1 MLQSR
6 EAAVNYMMP
15 LGLHHIMSA
24 NQHYGPGPWWAPERM
39 RADWTPPYYH
49 QADNSGI
56 GFDRSSKG
64 SNAVQQY
71 NEPLASKF
79 NDPNKC
85 PDGLLLWFHHLPWDF
100 KMKNGNTLWD
110 DMCYHYDKGVQQV
123 RAFQKVWD
131 KAAPYVDTL
140 RFAAVQ
146 RKLRSQAINAQLW
159 KDACLQYFQQFSK
172 MPIPYELERP
182 LNNLD
187 DIIKNDMRRKNYNE
201 SL

>member
-1 MLQSR
+1 
-6 EAAVNYMMP
+6 
-15 LGLHHIMSA
+15 
-24 NQHYGPGPWWAPERM
+24 M

-49 QADNSGI
+49 RVDSAGI

-64 SNAVQQY
+64 SDAVQQY
-71 NEPLASKF
+71 HEPLASQF

-85 PDGLLLWFHHLPWDF
+85 PDGFLLWFHHLPWNF
-100 KMKNGNTLWD
+100 KMKSGNTLWD
-110 DMCYHYDKGVQQV
+110 DMCYHYDKGVQEV
-123 RAFQKVWD
+123 RGFQKVWD
-131 KAAPYVDTL
+131 KAAPYVDTA

-146 RKLRSQAINAQLW
+146 RKLRSQAVNAQLW
-159 KDACLQYFQQFSK
+159 KDACLLYFQQFSK

-182 LNNLD
+182 VHNLD